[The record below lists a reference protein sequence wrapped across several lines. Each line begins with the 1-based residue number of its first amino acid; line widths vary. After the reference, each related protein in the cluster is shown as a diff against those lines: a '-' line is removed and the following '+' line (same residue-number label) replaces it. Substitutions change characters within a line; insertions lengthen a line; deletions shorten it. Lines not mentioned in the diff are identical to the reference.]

1 MPPKK
6 SGGGDNK
13 PKKAPIDKTFGMKN
27 KKGSKGQAAVKL
39 AQEQAAQVGRNDE
52 AKRKEK
58 ERQAMLAKKER
69 EKALKAEQAEL
80 QKALIVNQKV
90 PFGVDPKGVYCIN
103 HKNGVCDRGERCKF
117 SHDPN
122 VGRKVEKKDIYTDV
136 RDSEKKEET
145 SENWTE
151 EKLREVIA
159 AKMGGEAPREEET
172 VKGKNTQERYDIVC
186 KHFIDAVE
194 SGKYGWFWK
203 CPNGDTECKYR
214 HALPPGFVLRSQRKK
229 DEEAEKAR
237 EISLEEF
244 LEVERHKLVGTTR
257 TPVTKESF
265 AAWKATRLNRKEAE
279 EQAKAKSK
287 EAQMQAGKN
296 VGMSGRDLF
305 TFNPLL
311 LEGEDFDD
319 DDGTERGDDDDDFD
333 LDKFRQLSL
342 REQEEAERRRIS
354 VMYGIPMDQV
364 ELGDGDGDG
373 KGDNEAKEDNVA
385 GGTEEDNRTGEATSA

>member
-1 MPPKK
+1 MR
-6 SGGGDNK
+6 SR
-13 PKKAPIDKTFGMKN
+13 A
-27 KKGSKGQAAVKL
+27 GSSECPAFHLGVVAVR
-39 AQEQAAQVGRNDE
+39 A
-52 AKRKEK
+52 
-58 ERQAMLAKKER
+58 
-69 EKALKAEQAEL
+69 
-80 QKALIVNQKV
+80 
-90 PFGVDPKGVYCIN
+90 
-103 HKNGVCDRGERCKF
+103 
-117 SHDPN
+117 
-122 VGRKVEKKDIYTDV
+122 
-136 RDSEKKEET
+136 
-145 SENWTE
+145 
-151 EKLREVIA
+151 
-159 AKMGGEAPREEET
+159 
-172 VKGKNTQERYDIVC
+172 
-186 KHFIDAVE
+186 DADCRH
-194 SGKYGWFWK
+194 SGWFWK

-287 EAQMQAGKN
+287 EAQMQAGKS

-311 LEGEDFDD
+311 LEGDDFDD
-319 DDGTERGDDDDDFD
+319 DDGTERGDDDDFD

-342 REQEEAERRRIS
+342 QEQEEAERRRIS

-364 ELGDGDGDG
+364 ELGDGDGNG
-373 KGDNEAKEDNVA
+373 KGDNEAEEDDEA
-385 GGTEEDNRTGEATSA
+385 GRAEEDNRLGEGTSA